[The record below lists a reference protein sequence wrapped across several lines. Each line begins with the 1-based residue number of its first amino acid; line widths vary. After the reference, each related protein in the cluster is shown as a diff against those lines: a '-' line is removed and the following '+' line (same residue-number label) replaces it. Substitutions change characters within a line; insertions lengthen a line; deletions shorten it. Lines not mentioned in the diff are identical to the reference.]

1 MKKYVI
7 EKTFKNGKKSY
18 GELKDTREA
27 AEAERRGWLTLCGGK
42 CPFKMEILELDDER
56 EEETE

>member
-7 EKTFKNGKKSY
+7 EITYRSGKKAY

-42 CPFKMEILELDDER
+42 CPFKMEILELSDER